1 MGRYDMKKIALWGA
15 TWALLVVVLLLPPI
29 VVVTEA
35 LKSGLLA
42 SLATLKD
49 PDGIAA
55 IWLTLETTVVAV
67 CFNTLCGIL
76 AAWLLTKYRF
86 PGRAALL
93 VMVEL
98 PLSIS
103 PVVSGLVWLLLF
115 GAQGWWGPALERAG
129 IHVAFAVP
137 GIMLATLFVTLPYVV
152 RTLVPYMEQQG
163 RDTEEAAALA
173 GAGFWQILLRVTLPD
188 ARVALFSGVLL
199 TTARAMGEF
208 GAVSVVSGHIPGL
221 TETMPLHI
229 ESLYNGYQ
237 TVAAFTMA
245 ALLACMAMAAVFLRS
260 APAAWARYREVQE

>member
-1 MGRYDMKKIALWGA
+1 MRKIALWSL
-15 TWALLVVVLLLPPI
+15 TWAVIILVLLLPPI
-29 VVVTEA
+29 VVVVEA
-35 LKSGLLA
+35 LKNGLWA

-55 IWLTLETTVVAV
+55 IWLTIETTLVAV
-67 CFNTLCGIL
+67 FFNTLCGVL

-86 PGRAALL
+86 PGRSMLL
-93 VMVEL
+93 ILVEL

-129 IHVAFAVP
+129 IHIAFAVP

-152 RTLVPYMEQQG
+152 RTLAPFMEQQG
-163 RDTEEAAALA
+163 RDTEEAAALV
-173 GAGFWQILLRVTLPD
+173 GANFWQILFRVTMPD
-188 ARVALFSGVLL
+188 ARVALFSGILL

-237 TVAAFTMA
+237 TVAAFSMA
-245 ALLACMAMAAVFLRS
+245 ALLACMAMAAVLLRS
-260 APAAWARYREVQE
+260 APAVWARYREVHE